1 MSNEDK
7 VRDGEGTR
15 QSLDNYLKELSGSQ
29 KPAATVIPVEP
40 TLSAD
45 EEPGQSKEKW
55 WSFQRFKK
63 AFGKKREKEA
73 QAKPKPNRILPE
85 EGYDRLDEEKAKKR
99 PWWRGPIGC
108 VAGLATI
115 SCCVLGTTAIL
126 IPTMQRLLG
135 ISFGV
140 DMEKFKQASDVN
152 KQGQKITEDLIKE
165 AQKEGTDFGEN
176 FEMKAAK
183 EKGADFVE
191 KTYKDVIRLFNK
203 DTSTNVDP
211 FFTSILMQPP
221 LAFEPGSKLTDFN
234 RVFNQENWSIA
245 QKLYMESILIA
256 AQEQGIDPNG
266 GGLER
271 WLVTNN
277 GKDSVYKYKDV
288 NGQKISVSGA
298 HLFQLLWN
306 EYQSGDSLPISAQD
320 QQLFLQYWQ
329 ASGRKWLTPEG
340 KIETKHKMSWADGQA
355 IFDMASQSGANPE
368 EVLGNILTL
377 QAELTTSQAGA
388 EAKAL
393 DMAQATA
400 GVASIDS
407 ISGALM
413 GIMVVFGIGRPRL
426 WNLIYQAGA
435 TVNQQLEIVN
445 QEGQA
450 VLAKIKAKLARPEIS
465 EEQRRLENSRRLVN
479 RLRHDLS
486 LSREVMQDVGAMLVN
501 PNNQDMRDLLETE
514 GVNWFRHVPET
525 HPEIKQILGFFGCQ
539 NFQQLQELGQ
549 HPEQIVDRL
558 HEVFQTGRRT
568 SHKTQNRQILDLIS
582 LYYQASR
589 KVSPQQ

>member
-1 MSNEDK
+1 
-7 VRDGEGTR
+7 
-15 QSLDNYLKELSGSQ
+15 
-29 KPAATVIPVEP
+29 
-40 TLSAD
+40 
-45 EEPGQSKEKW
+45 
-55 WSFQRFKK
+55 
-63 AFGKKREKEA
+63 
-73 QAKPKPNRILPE
+73 
-85 EGYDRLDEEKAKKR
+85 
-99 PWWRGPIGC
+99 
-108 VAGLATI
+108 
-115 SCCVLGTTAIL
+115 
-126 IPTMQRLLG
+126 
-135 ISFGV
+135 
-140 DMEKFKQASDVN
+140 
-152 KQGQKITEDLIKE
+152 
-165 AQKEGTDFGEN
+165 
-176 FEMKAAK
+176 
-183 EKGADFVE
+183 
-191 KTYKDVIRLFNK
+191 
-203 DTSTNVDP
+203 
-211 FFTSILMQPP
+211 
-221 LAFEPGSKLTDFN
+221 
-234 RVFNQENWSIA
+234 
-245 QKLYMESILIA
+245 MESILIA

-340 KIETKHKMSWADGQA
+340 KIETKHKMSWADVQA